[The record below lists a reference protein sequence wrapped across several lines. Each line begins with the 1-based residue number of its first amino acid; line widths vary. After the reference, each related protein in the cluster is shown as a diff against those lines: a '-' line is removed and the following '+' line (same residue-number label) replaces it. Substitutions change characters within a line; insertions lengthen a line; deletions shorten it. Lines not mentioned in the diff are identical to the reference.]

1 MASRRKTR
9 HDPAADEATIRSFPQ
24 AMIAAWN
31 RGDATA
37 FAAPFADNASFI
49 AFEGT
54 ELSGRQAIV
63 DFHQPLF
70 DKQLKGTRLEGGVR
84 FVRFLGPDTAVM
96 HARCGVMLA
105 GRDRTIPSRE
115 SMQLFVCTRAPGEWR
130 VDALMNARRITLEQ
144 QAFADD
150 FESLAPAEQLVVK
163 GRVNKMVMPLPFLSS

>member
-54 ELSGRQAIV
+54 ELSGRKAIV